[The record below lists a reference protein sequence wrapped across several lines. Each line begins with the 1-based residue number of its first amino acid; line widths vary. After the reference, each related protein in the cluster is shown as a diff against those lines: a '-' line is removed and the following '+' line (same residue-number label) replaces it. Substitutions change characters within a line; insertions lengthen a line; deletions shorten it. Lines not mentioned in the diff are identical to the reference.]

1 MQIRVKRKK
10 VSKIVSRFSFLQK
23 LFLRK
28 FFDTCNA
35 SRSLFPSPRSC
46 RKWQICEGREKRRG
60 KGRKET
66 NVFLFFFIFYE
77 QRNMARVIHLS
88 KLPRIAINFFFH
100 RFEADWSFERSS
112 GVQRLVKHL
121 FETIFTIEFLLEI
134 VENIFASNEWTRL
147 RVGWDDTN
155 SKISAIPLD
164 DNNTSVGITLRA
176 IGFFFFFCQR
186 DRFPGEI

>member
-1 MQIRVKRKK
+1 MADLRGEGEEERERK
-10 VSKIVSRFSFLQK
+10 
-23 LFLRK
+23 
-28 FFDTCNA
+28 
-35 SRSLFPSPRSC
+35 
-46 RKWQICEGREKRRG
+46 EGW
-60 KGRKET
+60 KET

-77 QRNMARVIHLS
+77 QRNTVRVIHLS

-121 FETIFTIEFLLEI
+121 FETIFIEFLLEI

-176 IGFFFFFCQR
+176 IGFFFFLPTR
-186 DRFPGEI
+186 

>member
-1 MQIRVKRKK
+1 MADLRGEGEEERERK
-10 VSKIVSRFSFLQK
+10 
-23 LFLRK
+23 
-28 FFDTCNA
+28 
-35 SRSLFPSPRSC
+35 
-46 RKWQICEGREKRRG
+46 EGW
-60 KGRKET
+60 KET

-100 RFEADWSFERSS
+100 RFEAHWSFERSS

-147 RVGWDDTN
+147 RVDTN

-176 IGFFFFFCQR
+176 IGFFFFFANAIDFR
-186 DRFPGEI
+186 GKYKSTDGAVN

>member
-1 MQIRVKRKK
+1 MADLRGEGEEERERK
-10 VSKIVSRFSFLQK
+10 
-23 LFLRK
+23 
-28 FFDTCNA
+28 
-35 SRSLFPSPRSC
+35 
-46 RKWQICEGREKRRG
+46 EGW
-60 KGRKET
+60 KET

-77 QRNMARVIHLS
+77 QRNMVRVIHLS

-112 GVQRLVKHL
+112 DIQRLVKHL
-121 FETIFTIEFLLEI
+121 FETIFIEFLLEI

-176 IGFFFFFCQR
+176 IGFFFFFANAIDFR
-186 DRFPGEI
+186 GKYKSTDGAVN